1 MLLTAKELAKK
12 LDVHIDTIRRAYRK
26 GEIPYERLCRL
37 YFFDLKKVRDA
48 MREKGLDLSGRPFR
62 GGTPKGQAGAV
73 RVGASRPRGHRRSRT
88 APELVTRGLS

>member
-48 MREKGLDLSGRPFR
+48 MREKGLDLSGWPVR
-62 GGTPKGQAGAV
+62 GVGTGYKAGGRA
-73 RVGASRPRGHRRSRT
+73 GRRQPT
-88 APELVTRGLS
+88 ARAQKPPSW